1 LMILQIAPIAL
12 FNVLQFDMPTTKL
25 HPADLKCLMYISLE
39 LIHNRRAIAD
49 SGCAHCE
56 ISLRIR

>member
-1 LMILQIAPIAL
+1 VPQS
-12 FNVLQFDMPTTKL
+12 DMPITKL

-39 LIHNRRAIAD
+39 PFHNRRAIAD
-49 SGCAHCE
+49 SGCVHCE